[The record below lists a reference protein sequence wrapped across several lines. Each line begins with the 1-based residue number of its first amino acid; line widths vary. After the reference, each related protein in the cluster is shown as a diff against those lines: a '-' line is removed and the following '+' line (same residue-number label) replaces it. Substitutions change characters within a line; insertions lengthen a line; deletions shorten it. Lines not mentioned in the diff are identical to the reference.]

1 MSQNKSYFFQS
12 YVIIVIS
19 VVSFMVCKP
28 YLPRKIFTETTGNT
42 KNVVVDSLALEAVA
56 EGNDTIVAND
66 TLTNNSQI
74 SFEAVNGIKFPT
86 ENFDDYKGYQHLV
99 MFYEKLLQLETKQ
112 QGNVRIAYF
121 GDSMTDGDMI
131 VKEFRSSLQ
140 SRFGGEGVGF
150 VNITSES
157 APSRSTIS
165 HQFSSNWK
173 TLSYLNVKNPKK
185 PFGVNGHVFFVKKD
199 TVDPI
204 WVKYK
209 ASNVNH
215 LSQLNN
221 PTLFYGKSGNRS
233 GTVDFI
239 VGKDTIHKKLNP
251 SNKVNTLAVGMGDLR
266 SFKAQF
272 TASDSIP
279 FYGFNFDDG
288 KGVHVDNFSNRGNS
302 GLPIAT
308 FDTSVM
314 KSFND
319 KLGYDL
325 IVLQYGTNVLNY
337 GSLNYTWYERK
348 MSRVVE
354 HLRECF
360 PGVAILIISTADKST
375 KYDLAMKTDSAVVPL
390 TRAQRKYAVNT
401 NAAYINLYTLMG
413 GDGSMVKWVEEVPAR
428 ANKDY
433 THFNFR
439 GAKQVS
445 DLIYKQIN
453 DGYEKYKVL
462 RGHKAPEVKKPEP
475 KKQDSL
481 IHNTDS
487 TNAQ

>member
-1 MSQNKSYFFQS
+1 
-12 YVIIVIS
+12 
-19 VVSFMVCKP
+19 MVCKEF
-28 YLPRKIFTETTGNT
+28 LPRKIFTETTGNT

-56 EGNDTIVAND
+56 EEGDTISAND
-66 TLTNNSQI
+66 TLNNNSQI

-99 MFYEKLLQLETKQ
+99 LFYEKLLQLETKQ

-157 APSRSTIS
+157 APSRSTIQ

-209 ASNVNH
+209 ASNVSH
-215 LSQLNN
+215 LTQLNN
-221 PTLFYGKSGNRS
+221 PTLFYGKSGNKS
-233 GTVDFI
+233 GIVDFI

-251 SNKVNTLAVGMGDLR
+251 ANKVNTLTVGMGDLK

-314 KSFND
+314 RSFND

-354 HLRECF
+354 HLKECF

-375 KYDLAMKTDSAVVPL
+375 KYDLAMKSDSAVVPL
-390 TRAQRKYAVNT
+390 TRAQRKYAVST
-401 NAAYINLYTLMG
+401 NAAYVNLYTLMG
-413 GDGSMVKWVEEVPAR
+413 GDGSMVKWVEEIPAR

-453 DGYEKYKVL
+453 EGYEKYKIL

-475 KKQDSL
+475 KQDSL

>member
-12 YVIIVIS
+12 YAIIVIS
-19 VVSFMVCKP
+19 VVSLMVCKQ

-56 EGNDTIVAND
+56 EEGDTISVND
-66 TLTNNSQI
+66 TLNKNSQI

-86 ENFDDYKGYQHLV
+86 ENFDNYKGYQHLV
-99 MFYEKLLQLETKQ
+99 VFYEKLLQLETKK

-173 TLSYLNVKNPKK
+173 TLSYLNVKYPKK

-209 ASNVNH
+209 ASNVGH
-215 LSQLNN
+215 LTMLNN
-221 PTLFYGKSGNRS
+221 PTLFYGKSGNKF
-233 GTVDFI
+233 GGVNFI

-251 SNKVNTLAVGMGDLR
+251 VNKVNTLSVGMGDLK
-266 SFKAQF
+266 SFKAHF

-314 KSFND
+314 QSFNE

-375 KYDLAMKTDSAVVPL
+375 KYDLEMKTDSAVVPL

-401 NAAYINLYTLMG
+401 NAAYVNLYTLMG
-413 GDGSMVKWVEEVPAR
+413 GDGSMVKWVEEAPAM

-439 GAKQVS
+439 GAKKVS

-453 DGYEKYKVL
+453 DGYEKYKTL
-462 RGHKAPEVKKPEP
+462 RGHKAPDAKKPEP

-487 TNAQ
+487 TNAE

>member
-1 MSQNKSYFFQS
+1 M
-12 YVIIVIS
+12 
-19 VVSFMVCKP
+19 M
-28 YLPRKIFTETTGNT
+28 
-42 KNVVVDSLALEAVA
+42 LEAVQEENA
-56 EGNDTIVAND
+56 PVEND
-66 TLTNNSQI
+66 TLNDNTQI
-74 SFEAVNGIKFPT
+74 SFEAVNGIKFPA

-99 MFYEKLLQLETKQ
+99 LFYEKLLQLETKH

-131 VKEFRSSLQ
+131 VKEFRSSMQ

-150 VNITSES
+150 VSITSES

-173 TLSYLNVKNPKK
+173 TLSYLNVKYPKK

-199 TVDPI
+199 TVEPV

-209 ASNVNH
+209 ASKVKH
-215 LSQLNN
+215 LTALNN
-221 PTLFYGKSGNRS
+221 PVLFYGKSGNRQGS
-233 GTVDFI
+233 VDFI
-239 VGKDTIHKKLNP
+239 VGKDTIRKKLNP
-251 SNKVNTLAVGMGDLR
+251 VNRVNTLSLGMGDVKSL
-266 SFKAQF
+266 KANFVQ
-272 TASDSIP
+272 ADSIP

-308 FDTSVM
+308 FNTDVM
-314 KSFND
+314 KAFND

-348 MSRVVE
+348 MARVVN
-354 HLRECF
+354 HLKECF
-360 PGVAILIISTADKST
+360 PGVAILVVSTADKST
-375 KYDLAMKTDSAVVPL
+375 KYDLEMKTDSAVVPL

-401 NAAYINLYTLMG
+401 GSGYVNLYTLMG
-413 GDGSMVKWVEEVPAR
+413 GDGSMVRWVEEVPAM

-439 GAKQVS
+439 GAKKIS
-445 DLIYKQIN
+445 DLIYNQIN
-453 DGYEKYKVL
+453 NGYEHYKKL
-462 RGHKAPEVKKPEP
+462 RGHKSATATNTTPI
-475 KKQDSL
+475 KKQDS
-481 IHNTDS
+481 IIQNPDT
-487 TNAQ
+487 TNAE

>member
-1 MSQNKSYFFQS
+1 VSQNKPYFFQS
-12 YVIIVIS
+12 YAIIVIA
-19 VVSFMVCKP
+19 VVSLIGFRQV
-28 YLPRKIFTETTGNT
+28 LPKKIFTETTGNT
-42 KNVVVDSLALEAVA
+42 KNVVVDSLALEAAA
-56 EGNDTIVAND
+56 EVTDTIAEND
-66 TLTNNSQI
+66 TLNDNSQI
-74 SFEAVNGIKFPT
+74 NFAEVNGIKFAP
-86 ENFDDYKGYQHLV
+86 ESFDDYKGYQHLV
-99 MFYEKLLQLETKQ
+99 VFYEKLLQLETKQ

-150 VNITSES
+150 VSITSES

-173 TLSYLNVKNPKK
+173 TLSYLNVKHPKK

-199 TVDPI
+199 TIEPV

-209 ASNVNH
+209 ANNIAH
-215 LSQLNN
+215 LTSLNN
-221 PTLFYGKSGNRS
+221 PTLFYGKSGNRQ
-233 GTVDFI
+233 GEVDFI
-239 VGKDTIHKKLNP
+239 VGKDTIRKKLNP
-251 SNKVNTLAVGMGDLR
+251 AKGVNTLSMSMGDLK
-266 SFKAQF
+266 SFKANF
-272 TASDSIP
+272 VAADSIP

-288 KGVHVDNFSNRGNS
+288 SGVHVDNFSNRGNS

-308 FDTSVM
+308 FDTNVM
-314 KSFND
+314 RGFNE

-337 GSLNYTWYERK
+337 GSLNYTWYEKK
-348 MSRVVE
+348 MSRVVA

-360 PGVAILIISTADKST
+360 PGVAILIISTADKSS
-375 KYDLAMKTDSAVVPL
+375 KYDLEMKTDSAVVPL
-390 TRAQRKYAVNT
+390 TRAQRKYAVNSE
-401 NAAYINLYTLMG
+401 AAYINLYTLMG
-413 GDGSMVKWVEEVPAR
+413 GDGSMVHWVEDVPAR

-439 GAKQVS
+439 GAKQIS

-453 DGYEKYKVL
+453 NGYEEYKRL
-462 RGHKAPEVKKPEP
+462 RGHKTPEP
-475 KKQDSL
+475 KKPEVEKQDS
-481 IHNTDS
+481 IIQNPDT
-487 TNAQ
+487 TNAH